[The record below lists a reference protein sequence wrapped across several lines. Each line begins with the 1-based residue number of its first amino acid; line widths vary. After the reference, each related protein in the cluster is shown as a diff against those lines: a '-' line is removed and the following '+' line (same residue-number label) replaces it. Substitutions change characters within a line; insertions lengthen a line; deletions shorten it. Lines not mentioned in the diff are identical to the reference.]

1 MGKLKFDATIERGE
15 NKMLEIKHSQNY
27 LYNKEFVKI
36 IIEKCNLNQNDV
48 VIEIGPGKG
57 IITEALARVSK
68 SVLAIELDQ
77 QHAQTITQLFR
88 QNKKIK
94 IIHMDFLKFPLP
106 DEAYKIVSSIPYEL
120 TSRIFKKVLE
130 DKNAPEEVFFIMQK
144 EAAEKYAGVKLPSIK
159 HLFYA
164 PLYDFSV
171 IMEIKK
177 QHFKPT
183 PKVDSVLLHMKKK
196 ERCDFS
202 YDDYQTFK
210 DFICFFFKYKDI
222 AMKKVFSYKQEK
234 MIRKNLKINDSIFAE
249 NYLNWK
255 ELFSVYKEFTS
266 SEIKKKVDG
275 QYKQYLQENE
285 TKEKIYR
292 TRR

>member
-1 MGKLKFDATIERGE
+1 MKQL
-15 NKMLEIKHSQNY
+15 NIKHSQNY

-171 IMEIKK
+171 IMEIKNSILNQRLK
-177 QHFKPT
+177 
-183 PKVDSVLLHMKKK
+183 SIA
-196 ERCDFS
+196 S
-202 YDDYQTFK
+202 Y
-210 DFICFFFKYKDI
+210 FI
-222 AMKKVFSYKQEK
+222 
-234 MIRKNLKINDSIFAE
+234 
-249 NYLNWK
+249 
-255 ELFSVYKEFTS
+255 
-266 SEIKKKVDG
+266 
-275 QYKQYLQENE
+275 
-285 TKEKIYR
+285 
-292 TRR
+292 